1 MKFWSLRRS
10 LVIGI
15 NLAVI
20 AVLVFT
26 AWASYRDILH
36 ELDEVFDA
44 QLAQTAKSLAA
55 FYTHSSETQSVP
67 KRIPISN
74 YNDTGEDESANER
87 GPSGHKYESKIG
99 YHIYNSEG
107 KLLALTNQ
115 LKILP
120 LKNLDAGYHT
130 LENDAQTWFI
140 FSYFSKSKGIWV
152 RTFQREDV
160 RSELSG
166 YLATEQLYPL
176 VLMWVPISLIILFIV
191 YLVLKP
197 VNRFA
202 IHLRARALNNLSPIE
217 SELPKELIPIKQA
230 INKLLHQIKMFSE
243 REKRF
248 IADASHELRTP
259 LSAIQVHAENI
270 IHAESL
276 EDSKQSGKAIFSTV
290 ERMSHLVN
298 QLLRLNRLDSLDKST
313 DFSEIELK
321 TLVSAAINALPT
333 NTVENYQWQIDAPT
347 IKIACN
353 ETLIISALTNLLSNA
368 MKFSPADSKIQINAV
383 ETSESITI
391 KIMDQGTGVP
401 TEMLQRMGE
410 RLYRFQGHSGIDG
423 SGLGLSITSKII
435 QLHDGKISFNNI
447 HPTGFAVQIELP
459 KSTVLEAKLN
469 S

>member
-1 MKFWSLRRS
+1 MKLWSLRRS

-20 AVLVFT
+20 AVLAIT

-55 FYTHSSETQSVP
+55 FYTPSPETQP
-67 KRIPISN
+67 APQRIPISN
-74 YNDTGEDESANER
+74 YYDTGEEESANER

-115 LKILP
+115 LQILP
-120 LKNLDAGYHT
+120 LKNLKPGYHT

-140 FSYFSKSKGIWV
+140 FSYFSKSRGIWV
-152 RTFQREDV
+152 RTFQRQDV

-176 VLMWVPISLIILFIV
+176 LLMWVPISLIILFIV

-202 IHLRARALNNLSPIE
+202 THLRARALNNLSPIE
-217 SELPKELIPIKQA
+217 SDLPKELIPIKQA

-276 EDSKQSGKAIFSTV
+276 EDSKQSGKAIFSAV

-313 DFSEIELK
+313 DFSDIELK
-321 TLVSAAINALPT
+321 TLVSAAINSLPT
-333 NTVENYQWQIDAPT
+333 NRVENYQWQVDVPT
-347 IKIACN
+347 TKIACN

-368 MKFSPADSKIQINAV
+368 MKFSPADSTIQIEAV
-383 ETSESITI
+383 DTSASIII
-391 KIMDQGTGVP
+391 KIRDQGSGVP
-401 TEMLQRMGE
+401 AEIIEQMGE
-410 RLYRFQGHSGIDG
+410 RFYRFREHTNIAG

-435 QLHDGKISFNNI
+435 QLHHGKLSFNNI
-447 HPTGFAVQIELP
+447 QPSGFEVQIELP
-459 KSTVLEAKLN
+459 N
-469 S
+469 SD

>member
-1 MKFWSLRRS
+1 MNLWSLRRS

-20 AVLVFT
+20 AVLAIT
-26 AWASYRDILH
+26 AWTSYRDILH

-55 FYTHSSETQSVP
+55 FYALAPETHSIP

-74 YNDTGEDESANER
+74 YDDTGEDEPANER

-99 YHIYNSEG
+99 YHIYSGDGE
-107 KLLALTNQ
+107 LLAFTNQ
-115 LKILP
+115 LQILP

-130 LENDAQTWFI
+130 LANDAQTWFI
-140 FSYFSKSKGIWV
+140 YSYFSESKGIWV
-152 RTFQREDV
+152 RTFQRQDV

-166 YLATEQLYPL
+166 YLASEQLYPL
-176 VLMWVPISLIILFIV
+176 LLMWVPISLIILFII

-202 IHLRARALNNLSPIE
+202 LDLRARALNNLSPIE
-217 SELPKELIPIKQA
+217 SDLPKELIPIKQA

-259 LSAIQVHAENI
+259 LSAIQVHAEYI

-276 EDSKQSGKAIFSTV
+276 EDSKQSGKAIFHAV

-298 QLLRLNRLDSLDKST
+298 QLLHLNRLDSLDNSA
-313 DFSEIELK
+313 DFDEIEIK
-321 TLVSAAINALPT
+321 TLVSLAIDSLPI
-333 NTVENYQWQIDAPT
+333 NQVEDYQWQIDVPT
-347 IKIACN
+347 IKITCN
-353 ETLIISALTNLLSNA
+353 NALIVSALTNLLSNA
-368 MKFSPADSKIQINAV
+368 MKFSPADSTIQIEAV
-383 ETSESITI
+383 DTSASIII
-391 KIMDQGTGVP
+391 KIRDQGSGVP
-401 TEMLQRMGE
+401 AEITEKMGE
-410 RLYRFQGHSGIDG
+410 RFYRFREHTNIAG

-435 QLHDGKISFNNI
+435 QLHHGKISFNNI
-447 HPTGFAVQIELP
+447 QPSGFEVQIELP
-459 KSTVLEAKLN
+459 N
-469 S
+469 SN

>member
-1 MKFWSLRRS
+1 MKLWSLRRS

-20 AVLVFT
+20 AVLAIT

-115 LKILP
+115 LQILP
-120 LKNLDAGYHT
+120 LKNLKPGYHT

-140 FSYFSKSKGIWV
+140 FSYFSKSRGIWV
-152 RTFQREDV
+152 RTFQRQDV

-176 VLMWVPISLIILFIV
+176 LLMWVPISLIILFIV

-202 IHLRARALNNLSPIE
+202 THLRARALNNLSPIE
-217 SELPKELIPIKQA
+217 SDLPKELIPIKQA

-270 IHAESL
+270 IHAKSL
-276 EDSKQSGKAIFSTV
+276 EDSKQSGKAIFSAV

-313 DFSEIELK
+313 DFSDIELK
-321 TLVSAAINALPT
+321 TLVSAAINSLPT
-333 NTVENYQWQIDAPT
+333 NRVGNYQWQVDVPT
-347 IKIACN
+347 TKIACN

-368 MKFSPADSKIQINAV
+368 MKFSPADSTIQIEAV
-383 ETSESITI
+383 DTSASIII
-391 KIMDQGTGVP
+391 KIRDQGSGVP
-401 TEMLQRMGE
+401 AEIIEQMGE
-410 RLYRFQGHSGIDG
+410 RFYRFREHTNIAG

-435 QLHDGKISFNNI
+435 QLHHGKLSFNNI
-447 HPTGFAVQIELP
+447 QPSGFEVQIELP
-459 KSTVLEAKLN
+459 N
-469 S
+469 SD

>member
-1 MKFWSLRRS
+1 MKLWSLRRS

-20 AVLVFT
+20 AVLAIT

-55 FYTHSSETQSVP
+55 FYTPSPETQP
-67 KRIPISN
+67 APQRIPISN
-74 YNDTGEDESANER
+74 YYDTGEEESANER

-115 LKILP
+115 LQILP
-120 LKNLDAGYHT
+120 LKNLKPGYHT

-140 FSYFSKSKGIWV
+140 FSYFSKSRGIWV
-152 RTFQREDV
+152 RTFQRQDV

-176 VLMWVPISLIILFIV
+176 LLMWVPISLIILFIV

-202 IHLRARALNNLSPIE
+202 THLRARALNNLSPIE
-217 SELPKELIPIKQA
+217 SDLPKELIPIKQA

-276 EDSKQSGKAIFSTV
+276 EDSKQSGKAIFSAV

-313 DFSEIELK
+313 DFSDIELK
-321 TLVSAAINALPT
+321 TLVSAAINSLPT
-333 NTVENYQWQIDAPT
+333 NRVGNYQWQVDVPT
-347 IKIACN
+347 TKIACN

-368 MKFSPADSKIQINAV
+368 MKFSPADSTIQIEAV
-383 ETSESITI
+383 DTSASIII
-391 KIMDQGTGVP
+391 KIRDQGSGVP
-401 TEMLQRMGE
+401 AEIIEQMGE
-410 RLYRFQGHSGIDG
+410 RFYRFREHTNIAG

-435 QLHDGKISFNNI
+435 QLHHGKLSFNNI
-447 HPTGFAVQIELP
+447 QPSGFEVQIELP
-459 KSTVLEAKLN
+459 N
-469 S
+469 SD